1 MDGPFHMRKEKM
13 TIFEINYSWILSA
26 PPKCIRT
33 EVSKIIR
40 TYISVS
46 ADPPFDT
53 EGGPQSKW
61 LPKDSYP
68 GNNEFNNLLT
78 IIQTTE
84 FNEDQM

>member
-53 EGGPQSKW
+53 EGG
-61 LPKDSYP
+61 
-68 GNNEFNNLLT
+68 T
-78 IIQTTE
+78 
-84 FNEDQM
+84 